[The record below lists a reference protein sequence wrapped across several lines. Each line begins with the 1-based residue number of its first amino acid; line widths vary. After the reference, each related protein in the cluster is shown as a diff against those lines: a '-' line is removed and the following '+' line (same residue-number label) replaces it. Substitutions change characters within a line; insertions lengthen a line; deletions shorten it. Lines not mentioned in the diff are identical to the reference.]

1 VPRTRPTIAHV
12 DLDAFF
18 AAVEQRDKPSLRGKP
33 VIVGGLGPRGV
44 VSTASYEARTFGVA
58 SAMATAQA
66 RARCPH
72 AAYLYPRFGA
82 YRSASRR
89 VMATLTT
96 FSPLIEP
103 LSLDEAFLDLAAGPA
118 PVDGPADAREIGR
131 RIKAAVADVTGGL
144 TASAGI
150 GTSKLMAKI
159 ASDLDKPDG
168 LVVVPAGGEHD
179 VLDPLPVRRLPGVGP
194 ATAER
199 LRRAGID
206 TIGVLRATAEA
217 ELVSL
222 VGQAYGHGL
231 AALADGRDDREVTT
245 DRVAKSI
252 SVEDTYDRDETDP
265 ALLGL
270 RVDGLTARVAER
282 LRASGVAGR
291 TVSLKVRRYDFA
303 TLSRSLTLPSPT
315 DDVRRLRDAAR
326 RLLADVDATGG
337 VRLLGVGV
345 SGLASWVQ
353 DDLFLDEP
361 GGADEPG
368 EDSPADEDD
377 RDAAEGAQRGGPR
390 TFADR
395 YPGAARPGWQPGQ
408 DVRHERFGVGWVW
421 GAGRG
426 RVTVRFET
434 AQSQPGPV
442 RTFAVD
448 DVDLRPYEPWA
459 DADDEAADQ
468 PVHAES

>member
-1 VPRTRPTIAHV
+1 VPRTHPSLAHV

-44 VSTASYEARTFGVA
+44 VSTASYEARPFGVA

-82 YRSASRR
+82 YRAASAQ
-89 VMATLTT
+89 VMAALAT

-103 LSLDEAFLDLAAGPA
+103 LSLDEAYLDLAAGPT
-118 PVDGPADAREIGR
+118 PVADAEDARRVGL
-131 RIKAAVADVTGGL
+131 RIKAAVAEVTGGL

-159 ASDLDKPDG
+159 ASDLNKPDG
-168 LVVVPAGGEHD
+168 LVVVPPGDEHA

-194 ATAER
+194 ATADR

-206 TIGVLRATAEA
+206 TIGQLRRTEEA
-217 ELVSL
+217 ELVGL
-222 VGQAYGHGL
+222 VGAAYGHGL
-231 AALADGRDDREVTT
+231 AALAAAQDDREVTV

-265 ALLGL
+265 LVLAAL
-270 RVDGLTARVAER
+270 VDGLAERVAAR
-282 LRASGVAGR
+282 MRGAAVAGR
-291 TVSLKVRRYDFA
+291 TLSVKVRRYDFS
-303 TLSRSLTLPSPT
+303 TVSRSVTLPSAT
-315 DDVRRLRDAAR
+315 DDVRILRTQAR
-326 RLLADVDATGG
+326 RLLTEVDVTGG
-337 VRLLGVGV
+337 VRLLGVGM

-361 GGADEPG
+361 SDDASDDSGDSGEDVPADEPG
-368 EDSPADEDD
+368 QPAQPA
-377 RDAAEGAQRGGPR
+377 RS
-390 TFADR
+390 FADR
-395 YPGAARPGWQPGQ
+395 FPGARQPGWQPGQ
-408 DVRHERFGVGWVW
+408 DVWHADRGPAWVW
-421 GAGRG
+421 GSGRG
-426 RVTVRFET
+426 RVTLRFET
-434 AQSQPGPV
+434 ADTAPGPV
-442 RTFAVD
+442 ATFAVD
-448 DVDLRPYEPWA
+448 DPALAPYEPWA
-459 DADDEAADQ
+459 AAD
-468 PVHAES
+468 HT